1 MVSTLDSG
9 SRCPESVCYALGQDT
24 LLSQC
29 LSQHRYINAGRQP
42 YDGLASHGGGG
53 GGGGGEMEILL
64 VTTTTTGFFMP
75 ESRISSGLM
84 GH

>member
-9 SRCPESVCYALGQDT
+9 SRCPESVCFVLGKDT

-42 YDGLASHGGGG
+42 YDGLAYHPAGMGGN
-53 GGGGGEMEILL
+53 
-64 VTTTTTGFFMP
+64 TPSFFVL
-75 ESRISSGLM
+75 ETRISSGRM
-84 GH
+84 DN